1 MSRDAAIVLDIR
13 KAAELIG
20 EFVRGH
26 DRATFDKDAKTQSAV
41 LHQIMVLGEAANR
54 LSESLRHE
62 LADVPWRLMIG
73 MRNRLIHGYDDV
85 DLDEVWATATKDV
98 PALLRDLAR
107 LDVDEL

>member
-13 KAAELIG
+13 NAAELIG
-20 EFVRGH
+20 EFVRGV
-26 DRATFDKDAKTQSAV
+26 DRVAFDSDVKTQSAI

-54 LSESLRHE
+54 LSESFRDL

-98 PALLRDLAR
+98 PALLRELVR
-107 LDVDEL
+107 LDVDAM